1 MEEKQAAASA
11 SPRVLMQPYPRLVS
25 WEQYK
30 ENVVSPSPVRSSL
43 PPPSLPSSIHLS
55 LSNASSS
62 FSSSKRTTKLG
73 LLLLPLFRP
82 TSDLR
87 SPERT

>member
-1 MEEKQAAASA
+1 MEEKQAASSA

-30 ENVVSPSPVRSSL
+30 ENVVSPSPAR
-43 PPPSLPSSIHLS
+43 PFPPSIHMS
-55 LSNASSS
+55 LSNANSS
-62 FSSSKRTTKLG
+62 FSSSKRTTELS